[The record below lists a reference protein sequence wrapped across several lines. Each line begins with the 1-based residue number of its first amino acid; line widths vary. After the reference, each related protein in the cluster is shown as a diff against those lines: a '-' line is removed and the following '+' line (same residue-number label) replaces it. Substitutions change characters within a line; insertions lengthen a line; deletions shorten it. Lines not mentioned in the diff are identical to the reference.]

1 MNMKIPRVPP
11 NIKEISLNETPEE
24 IELKEKEQKRGSR
37 SAKRVQKLCDETTTT
52 IEAVQQHRVFHQH
65 TWRNLKLDL
74 EKLIS
79 LLDRLNKEL
88 ARQRKGNLKS

>member
-1 MNMKIPRVPP
+1 MKIKIPRVSP
-11 NIKEISLNETPEE
+11 NAKGIPLNEPPEE
-24 IELKEKEQKRGSR
+24 VVLKEKEQKRRGR
-37 SAKRVQKLCDETTTT
+37 SAKRIQKLCDETTTI
-52 IEAVQQHRVFHQH
+52 IEGVQQHRIFHQH

-88 ARQRKGNLKS
+88 ARQRKGKL